1 MKTLLAILTYLSTL
15 LGVVPFVRPQ
25 DRATKAL
32 LWLPKLLA
40 GALSPILGIVGA
52 LGSILGLARRDW
64 KLMGAGILSAGLAAR
79 FLQDLPGADEQ
90 FDAAFGPCWE
100 RRMPGARRS
109 WSAGSRWSSAAR
121 LPGKVEFKRNVL
133 FGSNPRSGE
142 PLLADLWQPPSG
154 TPRTGLGAIY
164 AHGSGWRVGDKDMFT
179 RYFFG
184 RLAAQG
190 HVVLDIA
197 YTLWPQADIATMVS
211 EVNQA
216 ILWMKQNGAAYGV
229 DPEHIV
235 AMGGSAGAHLA
246 LLAAYAPDQPAFR
259 LFDGAG
265 DTSVRGVVAF
275 YPPVDLLVIQE
286 QVDRDIPSTYRPVD
300 KAANAVMN
308 WMFALQGQD
317 AAQEARPEIR
327 FRDMMADML
336 GGQPEEIPEIFRQLS
351 PIQYVGPHCPPT
363 LLLQGSDDVFDLAP
377 GVHCLQRALQE
388 AGVPVV
394 AVEFPHVE
402 HGFDLILPRVSP
414 TAQAAIYGVER
425 FLALLV

>member
-1 MKTLLAILTYLSTL
+1 MKTVLAFLTWLSVLLSVLPL
-15 LGVVPFVRPQ
+15 VHPR
-25 DRATKAL
+25 DRAVKAL

-40 GALSPILGIVGA
+40 GALSPILAIIGSLGA
-52 LGSILGLARRDW
+52 VLGLARRDW
-64 KLMGAGILSAGLAAR
+64 KLAGAGILGAGLAAR
-79 FLQDLPGADEQ
+79 FVQDVPNSNEQ

-100 RRMPGARRS
+100 ARVPLSLRS
-109 WSAGSRWSSAAR
+109 RSSRSRWLFSAT
-121 LPGKVEFKRNVL
+121 LLGKVEFERNVV
-133 FGSNPRSGE
+133 FGRNVRSGG

-154 TPRTGLGAIY
+154 MPRSGLGAVY

-179 RYFFG
+179 RNFFQ

-190 HVVLDIA
+190 HVILDIA
-197 YTLWPQADIATMVS
+197 YTLWPGADMPTMVC

-216 ILWMKQNGAAYGV
+216 ILWMKEHGAALGV
-229 DPEHIV
+229 DPERIV

-259 LFDGAG
+259 PYEGAA

-275 YPPVDLLVIQE
+275 YPPVDLLVIQQ
-286 QVDRDIPSTYRPVD
+286 QVHQDVPSVYRPVD
-300 KAANAVMN
+300 RAANRLMN

-317 AAQEARPEIR
+317 AAQEVRPEIR
-327 FRDMMADML
+327 FRDMMCQML
-336 GGQPEEIPEIFRQLS
+336 GGEPDEIPETYRQLS
-351 PIQYVGPHCPPT
+351 PIQYVGAHCPPT

-377 GVHCLQRALQE
+377 DVRRLERALKE

-394 AVEFPHVE
+394 AVEFPHTE
-402 HGFDLILPRVSP
+402 HGFDLILPQVSP
-414 TAQAAIYGVER
+414 AARAALCDVDR